1 MKRRTV
7 CNTNG
12 KVVTSLRLPP
22 LHGPKAS
29 PLPVADPP
37 PIVRVERGERLHQ
50 RHRPRPVHGARL
62 LKPVG
67 DVLHHDE
74 REGLALDGLVG
85 GDVSAVAV
93 VDLRNSTFDWSALIS
108 CTSRL
113 GITLGNALTNSLPS
127 PSAISSA

>member
-1 MKRRTV
+1 MEE
-7 CNTNG
+7 
-12 KVVTSLRLPP
+12 VVTSLWLPP

-37 PIVRVERGERLHQ
+37 PVVGMERGQRLHQ

-74 REGLALDGLVG
+74 REGIGLDGLVR
-85 GDVSAVAV
+85 GDIPALAI
-93 VDLRNSTFDWSALIS
+93 VDLRN
-108 CTSRL
+108 
-113 GITLGNALTNSLPS
+113 
-127 PSAISSA
+127 